1 MNQDDRVET
10 GYYVRNMD
18 NFYRGAED
26 VLIWV
31 GLGNAESELAI
42 FGTDFVTEPRCVDY
56 GERRSP
62 PVEDI
67 SWWHYA
73 NSLNGRGF
81 NGPGAFGPC
90 IWARQG
96 VDPAFGIALVGGAAT
111 MEPPTSQEPPTFQS
125 RLGRS
130 ANTHFAPEIN
140 TE

>member
-31 GLGNAESELAI
+31 GL
-42 FGTDFVTEPRCVDY
+42 EPRCVDY

-96 VDPAFGIALVGGAAT
+96 VDPAFGIALVGGRGNDESSRSLFMVQLDYKDGILRAAYIYT
-111 MEPPTSQEPPTFQS
+111 ITSRERFDYF
-125 RLGRS
+125 LKL
-130 ANTHFAPEIN
+130 
-140 TE
+140 